1 MENLKVT
8 HHMKDEGLRMMN
20 LDNATNIKM
29 LLNDW
34 NYPIDMNDLED
45 NVKSYINVV
54 AGFEPWTNREADM
67 FCEFKIWRIIVEHLF
82 G

>member
-1 MENLKVT
+1 
-8 HHMKDEGLRMMN
+8 MKDEGLRMMN

-34 NYPIDMNDLED
+34 SYPIDMNDLED

-54 AGFEPWTNREADM
+54 AGFEPWTNREMDM
-67 FCEFKIWRIIVEHLF
+67 FREFKIWQIIVEHLF